1 MASVPTAVASGTRG
15 DMAAPFVAVVRMAA
29 ARTAP
34 RHMAASM
41 AAGSPVADTAV
52 RKAVGK
58 AAGKEASPAWARG
71 GGRAVRLLQIGGDK
85 GKPSVRTVPAT
96 AEGSRDNPADTGSR
110 DTDIQAE
117 ADPRGMERRAGVV
130 PPAAPAAPSLSPWGP
145 EVVGVRESSVLARVR
160 YAAAAPE

>member
-1 MASVPTAVASGTRG
+1 
-15 DMAAPFVAVVRMAA
+15 MAAPFVAVVRMAA
-29 ARTAP
+29 ARTSP

-41 AAGSPVADTAV
+41 AAG
-52 RKAVGK
+52 K
-58 AAGKEASPAWARG
+58 AAGKEVSPAWARG
-71 GGRAVRLLQIGGDK
+71 GGWAVRLPRMRGDK

-145 EVVGVRESSVLARVR
+145 EVVGVRESSVLARVW

>member
-1 MASVPTAVASGTRG
+1 
-15 DMAAPFVAVVRMAA
+15 MAAPFVAVVRMAA

-41 AAGSPVADTAV
+41 AAG
-52 RKAVGK
+52 K

-71 GGRAVRLLQIGGDK
+71 GGRAVRLPRMREDK

-110 DTDIQAE
+110 DTDIRAE

-130 PPAAPAAPSLSPWGP
+130 PPAAPAAPSLSLWGP
-145 EVVGVRESSVLARVR
+145 EVVGVRESSVLARVW